1 MDPGPVYTDDIAVA
15 EALEAKTAA
24 DEVYKEARAAAKAA
38 EMAKARANEILN
50 EASKA
55 REAAAA
61 AQGEAAY
68 RAVKVGR
75 EARKRGA
82 SAAVKQTLN
91 DALADEK
98 ATIEAYHTA
107 TAAVKAAA
115 AERNR
120 LHYAEVA
127 ADERWTQAYRTS
139 SDADSKYRRAVY
151 QRERAIASGN
161 KVEDPVSQPQ
171 PEGNGRDPSGG
182 GRKARRKTRR
192 NRRNKRRTNKKTGS
206 STKN

>member
-1 MDPGPVYTDDIAVA
+1 
-15 EALEAKTAA
+15 
-24 DEVYKEARAAAKAA
+24 
-38 EMAKARANEILN
+38 
-50 EASKA
+50 
-55 REAAAA
+55 
-61 AQGEAAY
+61 
-68 RAVKVGR
+68 VKVGR

-82 SAAVKQTLN
+82 SAAVKQKLN

-98 ATIEAYHTA
+98 ATIEAYDRA
-107 TAAVKAAA
+107 LVAEKAAA

-127 ADERWTQAYRTS
+127 ADERWQQAYRTS

-151 QRERAIASGN
+151 QRDIAIASGN

-182 GRKARRKTRR
+182 RRKARRKTRR

-206 STKN
+206 WTKN